1 MHSGLRLRWPLSPL
15 IYQAVIKH
23 LSISDQQSYCP
34 SAWPCLARFTL
45 FFPLGQVFIN
55 FDKLLPN
62 LEFQENYHWIE
73 YINSYQLVFLKSGE
87 RDNAFNYSKEK
98 NLCQTHLLDPA
109 SPDLH
114 CFFHWDKFLLI
125 LTNFSQT

>member
-1 MHSGLRLRWPLSPL
+1 MGVHMHSCLRLRWPLSPL

-23 LSISDQQSYCP
+23 LSISDQQPYCP

-55 FDKLLPN
+55 FDQLLPN

-73 YINSYQLVFLKSGE
+73 YINSYILVIIKSGE
-87 RDNAFNYSKEK
+87 RGNAFNYSGKK
-98 NLCQTHLLDPA
+98 TYVRPI
-109 SPDLH
+109 
-114 CFFHWDKFLLI
+114 CFALPRQIYIAFPIGTSFY
-125 LTNFSQT
+125 